1 MVHPSAASLRPSFF
15 WSISIVAAIC
25 YLTSFQIRTRRIDPA
40 LEKLPLDPSDS
51 AALAAWRTGTL
62 LADVT
67 LESVLLF
74 GVMLYVFGA
83 TAGQAAPFFVIPF
96 LTMLFFVSEAA
107 VAERVSEGGIAW
119 TCCYPMITSNFAVF
133 RGGTSFSNR
142 R

>member
-1 MVHPSAASLRPSFF
+1 VVHPSAASLRPSFF

-83 TAGQAAPFFVIPF
+83 TAGQAAPFFCNPVF
-96 LTMLFFVSEAA
+96 NDA
-107 VAERVSEGGIAW
+107 VF
-119 TCCYPMITSNFAVF
+119 CF
-133 RGGTSFSNR
+133 RGGRSRASER
-142 R
+142 RRDCVDLLLPDDHFELRGF